1 MAVHMTLTDI
11 EEYSLRLNNVSDCT
25 IYNQITVGNV
35 TLPKAVLSTVKIFAV
50 HSLRLKQLL
59 QPPSYRLQPC
69 RPPATALYYYSH
81 TKHRHLHTHTHYT
94 IPMMYKKRIIDWC
107 IRQAGQR
114 FKKNEVH
121 AHTFKRG
128 HVKLKTKT
136 QQEAA
141 CTHSLAPVTKQ
152 PEPVHAQQSVIHL
165 ESLISIFFLKK
176 RYI

>member
-1 MAVHMTLTDI
+1 MYTPGRPA
-11 EEYSLRLNNVSDCT
+11 
-25 IYNQITVGNV
+25 
-35 TLPKAVLSTVKIFAV
+35 
-50 HSLRLKQLL
+50 L
-59 QPPSYRLQPC
+59 Q
-69 RPPATALYYYSH
+69 
-81 TKHRHLHTHTHYT
+81 
-94 IPMMYKKRIIDWC
+94 
-107 IRQAGQR
+107 
-114 FKKNEVH
+114 KNEVH

-176 RYI
+176 KIYLSLLMMFYREIKKMSE